1 MDRTLAYV
9 DQFFRIIT
17 TSDTQK
23 NNERLNSEWRYLY
36 NLLKDQP
43 TSNDRIEAYL
53 GILESHGNA
62 VTYKTKKS
70 TTEHARAK

>member
-1 MDRTLAYV
+1 MEQTLEYV

-17 TSDTQK
+17 SSDSQK
-23 NNERLNSEWRYLY
+23 NGERLSSEWRYLY

-53 GILESHGNA
+53 GILESHNS
-62 VTYKTKKS
+62 TSYRTKKS